1 MCLSSNCLKKLNK
14 QESVKRKT
22 RGQELHIGKWK
33 TLEGAEASSSFDHIS
48 TMPTQKKAI
57 FIRSRTE
64 FINYLSDAWRW
75 AALSS
80 DRWLET
86 WNFPVQLYLA
96 FGSVLCS
103 AKILT
108 VSSLWLPSLWI
119 LPIIKP
125 FNFSLLLSSF
135 KLPVLRLP
143 NHDNFILL
151 YFSFLVVFPISLK
164 WRENTK

>member
-1 MCLSSNCLKKLNK
+1 MCLSSNCLKKLSK

-48 TMPTQKKAI
+48 TMPTQRKAI

-103 AKILT
+103 AKNTHCI
-108 VSSLWLPSLWI
+108 
-119 LPIIKP
+119 
-125 FNFSLLLSSF
+125 FSLASKSVDTSHYISHLTFLSF
-135 KLPVLRLP
+135 CLHP
-143 NHDNFILL
+143 NCLFWDFQITIIL
-151 YFSFLVVFPISLK
+151 YFCISLS
-164 WRENTK
+164 